1 MQENNIDPKVTENA
15 EENDDI
21 STGRT
26 ISVKR
31 MAQLLGIGK
40 TESYWLLNKHFF
52 KSVQIYG
59 HTRIDMESFNQW
71 YDSQVKYQ
79 IAGGRPPGRLLREVS
94 FSPKEIAE
102 ELGISEAYVYELI
115 DKYQIPVSTFDY
127 LKRVMKKDFYAW
139 YNNQTRFRT
148 KADRQRD
155 AVLEKNTITM
165 PEMARILGVSRN
177 EVYKILKRKENLEY
191 LVVVI
196 VADRKRITK
205 QSFENWYASQ
215 SEYKKVSERFVV
227 DDPVRQERWRQ
238 NFESSN
244 PEYYTIREA
253 AEKYDIPKSNIYYWI
268 RSGKVY
274 SVTKDKMT
282 LLPRRSFDLWMK
294 QMRKEKKWHQS

>member
-1 MQENNIDPKVTENA
+1 MLDEFVKDVDSGKFADRHPNNPAAGRVFCSQVGRPGYNYIKEVQKKMQENNIDPKVTENA

-52 KSVQIYG
+52 KTVQIYG
-59 HTRIDMESFNQW
+59 HTRIDMESFNQ
-71 YDSQVKYQ
+71 
-79 IAGGRPPGRLLREVS
+79 
-94 FSPKEIAE
+94 
-102 ELGISEAYVYELI
+102 
-115 DKYQIPVSTFDY
+115 
-127 LKRVMKKDFYAW
+127 
-139 YNNQTRFRT
+139 
-148 KADRQRD
+148 
-155 AVLEKNTITM
+155 
-165 PEMARILGVSRN
+165 
-177 EVYKILKRKENLEY
+177 
-191 LVVVI
+191 
-196 VADRKRITK
+196 
-205 QSFENWYASQ
+205 WYASQ

-238 NFESSN
+238 NFESSD
-244 PEYYTIREA
+244 PEYYMIREA
-253 AEKYDIPKSNIYYWI
+253 AEKYDISKSNIYYWI

>member
-15 EENDDI
+15 EDNDDI

-52 KSVQIYG
+52 KTVQIYG

-139 YNNQTRFRT
+139 CNNQTRFRT
-148 KADRQRD
+148 KADRQRE
-155 AVLEKNTITM
+155 AVLERNTITM
-165 PEMARILGVSRN
+165 PEMARILGVSRS
-177 EVYKILKRKENLEY
+177 EVYKILKRKEKLEY
-191 LVVVI
+191 LIVVI

-238 NFESSN
+238 NFESSD

-253 AEKYDIPKSNIYYWI
+253 AEKYGIPKSNIYYWI